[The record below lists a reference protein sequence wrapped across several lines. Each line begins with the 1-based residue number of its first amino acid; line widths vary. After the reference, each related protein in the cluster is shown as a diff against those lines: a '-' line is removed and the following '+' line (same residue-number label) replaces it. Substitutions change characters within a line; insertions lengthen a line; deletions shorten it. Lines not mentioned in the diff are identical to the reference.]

1 MNWFSDL
8 VGKLPRGTDL
18 AIWMLGWICIIAI
31 YKGID
36 GAKEIAL
43 ALGGG
48 MVGFL
53 TGRITPPSTPI
64 LTNGEKQ

>member
-1 MNWFSDL
+1 MNWLCNIIRS
-8 VGKLPRGTDL
+8 LPRGSDL
-18 AIWMLGWICIIAI
+18 AIWMLGWICIVAI
-31 YKGID
+31 YLQVD

-53 TGRITPPSTPI
+53 TGKMAAPNTPTV
-64 LTNGEKQ
+64 TGDDK

>member
-1 MNWFSDL
+1 MGWLNDL
-8 VGKLPRGTDL
+8 VGRLPKGTDL
-18 AIWMLGWICIIAI
+18 AIWMLGWICVIAI
-31 YKGID
+31 WKEVD

-53 TGRITPPSTPI
+53 TGRTLPPNTPTI
-64 LTNGEKQ
+64 TNGDKK